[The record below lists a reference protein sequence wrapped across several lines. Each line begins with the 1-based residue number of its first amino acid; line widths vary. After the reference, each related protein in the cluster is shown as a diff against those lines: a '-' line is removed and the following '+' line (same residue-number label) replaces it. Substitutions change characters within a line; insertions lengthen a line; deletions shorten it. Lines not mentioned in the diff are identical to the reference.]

1 MRFYAQLSHVVYALI
16 EDDMPHKLFLS
27 GGGHG
32 MNIWVTFDAPKR
44 VDVMKQLADFILK
57 KAGLKRKAGGEF
69 ADAFVKNYDPGTRD
83 DWAATGLCLQAAFGK
98 ENEWDRLSSA
108 SQYRPLPFCR
118 FAEAKGYSGK
128 IPFTATEKRKLPTKR
143 ATECELN
150 HW

>member
-118 FAEAKGYSGK
+118 FAGLPRRRVTRAKYLSQRPRNANCRPNG
-128 IPFTATEKRKLPTKR
+128 L
-143 ATECELN
+143 LN
-150 HW
+150 VN